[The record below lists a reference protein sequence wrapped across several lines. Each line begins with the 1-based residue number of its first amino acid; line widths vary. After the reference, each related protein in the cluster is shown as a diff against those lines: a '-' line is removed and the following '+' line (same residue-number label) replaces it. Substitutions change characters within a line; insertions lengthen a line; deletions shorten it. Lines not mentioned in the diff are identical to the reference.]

1 MSDLLKQ
8 KLKDSMFGISSLKP
22 ALLLSSVRFAPQTGS
37 KYPEISM
44 SVSDLARVR
53 EGPSKLQATRPPL
66 PSEIFTGRVEYLEKM
81 RETFSIQASST
92 ERRKQRR
99 FVLYGM
105 GGAGKTELALKF
117 LDQNRNW

>member
-1 MSDLLKQ
+1 MTFFPVSRLEAQQIKTLNTVD
-8 KLKDSMFGISSLKP
+8 
-22 ALLLSSVRFAPQTGS
+22 
-37 KYPEISM
+37 EIKKI
-44 SVSDLARVR
+44 VLTQ
-53 EGPSKLQATRPPL
+53 EIGWKPSKLQATRPPL

-81 RETFSIQASST
+81 KETFSIQASST

-117 LDQNRNW
+117 LDQNRDW